1 MGLRYLNFD
10 HTGDS
15 DGVGTLEAM
24 ASVWPEQVPAV
35 HAEVVQVLAW
45 AHAEFPG
52 RRGPLDE
59 GFDWDYDLHG
69 VQELTAPEG
78 LHYDEQARLLR
89 VDAAPA
95 GKPRH
100 TLTLSISGTP
110 AFCEAFIRQF
120 GLNAD

>member
-10 HTGDS
+10 HSEDG

-24 ASVWPEQVPAV
+24 ASVWPEQVQAV
-35 HAEVVQVLAW
+35 HAEVVQVLDW
-45 AHAEFPG
+45 VHAQFPG

-69 VQELTAPEG
+69 VQELTAPEV
-78 LHYDEQARLLR
+78 LHYDEQARRLS
-89 VDAAPA
+89 VEAGAP

-100 TLTLSISGTP
+100 TLTLSLSGTP
-110 AFCEAFIRQF
+110 AFCEAFIQQF

>member
-1 MGLRYLNFD
+1 MSLRYLNFD
-10 HTGDS
+10 YAEGT
-15 DGVGTLEAM
+15 DGTGTLEAM
-24 ASVWPEQVPAV
+24 ASIWPEQTPAV
-35 HAEVVQVLAW
+35 HAEIAKVLTW

-69 VQELTAPEG
+69 LREITAPEAV
-78 LHYDEQARLLR
+78 HYDEVTRQISVEAG
-89 VDAAPA
+89 PA

-100 TLTLSISGTP
+100 TLTLSLSGTP
-110 AFCEAFIRQF
+110 VFCEAFIQQF